1 MNKEQELQ
9 IAVSTYI
16 KMQYPNVIFTSE
28 SAGIN
33 LKFHQAIINKKCRSG
48 NGLPDLWILEASN
61 GYNGC
66 LIELKKEGTKLFKK
80 DGELLRDAHLFEQYN
95 TILKLREKGYYSDF
109 AVGFENAKKVI
120 DNYLKKKI
128 GISLSNI

>member
-16 KMQYPNVIFTSE
+16 KTQYPNVIFTSE

-33 LKFHQAIINKKCRSG
+33 LGFHQAIINKKCRRG

-80 DGELLRDAHLFEQYN
+80 DGELLRDAHLFEQYT
-95 TILKLREKGYYSDF
+95 TIIKLREKGYFSDF
-109 AVGFENAKKVI
+109 AVGFEQAKKFI
-120 DNYLKKKI
+120 DNYLTNK
-128 GISLSNI
+128 

>member
-33 LKFHQAIINKKCRSG
+33 LKFHQAIINK
-48 NGLPDLWILEASN
+48 
-61 GYNGC
+61 
-66 LIELKKEGTKLFKK
+66 F
-80 DGELLRDAHLFEQYN
+80 F
-95 TILKLREKGYYSDF
+95 
-109 AVGFENAKKVI
+109 
-120 DNYLKKKI
+120 
-128 GISLSNI
+128 